1 VNIQHERIDALCQQL
16 RLATLGQS
24 YVSLADTAARKKL
37 SLTDFL
43 EELLKTELAAR
54 QGRTR
59 AMLAKLAGFPVI
71 KTLEQFDFAF
81 APSVPEPQVRD
92 LASLAFIERAENVVL
107 VGPSGVGKTH
117 LAIALG
123 YQATQAGIRTRFT
136 TAADLM
142 LAMSTAL
149 RQNRLAEMLDRA
161 ILSYRLL
168 IIDEIG
174 YLPLPREQADMF
186 FQIIAKRYEKSSIV
200 VTSNLPFSQWDQ
212 VFAQDSTLTTALLDR
227 LLHHA
232 RVIAIQG
239 ESYRLKDKRHAG
251 LLPAVAGSLGV
262 VKDVNKK
269 EDKAA

>member
-1 VNIQHERIDALCQQL
+1 LPRACALRQELQ
-16 RLATLGQS
+16 
-24 YVSLADTAARKKL
+24 AD
-37 SLTDFL
+37 
-43 EELLKTELAAR
+43 
-54 QGRTR
+54 
-59 AMLAKLAGFPVI
+59 
-71 KTLEQFDFAF
+71 
-81 APSVPEPQVRD
+81 
-92 LASLAFIERAENVVL
+92 
-107 VGPSGVGKTH
+107 
-117 LAIALG
+117 
-123 YQATQAGIRTRFT
+123 IRTRFT
-136 TAADLM
+136 TAADLL

-161 ILSYRLL
+161 SLSYRLL

-212 VFAQDSTLTTALLDR
+212 AFAQDSTLTTALLDR

-239 ESYRLKDKRHAG
+239 ESCRLKDKRHAG

-262 VKDVNKK
+262 VKDVPKK

>member
-1 VNIQHERIDALCQQL
+1 MNLQHERIGTLCEQL
-16 RLATLGQS
+16 RLSTTAQG
-24 YVSLADTAARKKL
+24 YVSLADHAARKKH
-37 SLTDFL
+37 SLADFL
-43 EELLKTELAAR
+43 EEILKAEVAAR
-54 QGRTR
+54 QSRTR
-59 AMLAKLAGFPVI
+59 AMLAKVAGFPTV

-81 APSVPEPQVRD
+81 APSIPVAEIRE
-92 LASLAFIERAENVVL
+92 LASLAFIERAENVVF

-123 YQATQAGIRTRFT
+123 HLATQAGVRTRFS

-161 ILSYRLL
+161 VSSYRLL

-186 FQIIAKRYEKSSIV
+186 FQVIAKRYEKASLL

-239 ESYRLKDKRHAG
+239 ESYRLKDKRRSG
-251 LLPAVAGSLGV
+251 LMPAIAVTRPE
-262 VKDVNKK
+262 K
-269 EDKAA
+269 EGKPK

>member
-1 VNIQHERIDALCQQL
+1 MNLQHERIATLCQQL
-16 RLATLGQS
+16 RLSTTAEA
-24 YVSLADTAARKKL
+24 YVSLADHAARKKL
-37 SLTDFL
+37 TLPDFL
-43 EELLKTELAAR
+43 EELLKAEVAAR
-54 QGRTR
+54 QSRTR
-59 AMLAKLAGFPVI
+59 AMLAKVAGFPVI
-71 KTLEQFDFAF
+71 KTLEQFDFTF
-81 APSVPEPQVRD
+81 APSIPEVQIRE
-92 LASLAFIERAENVVL
+92 LASLAFIERAENLVF

-123 YQATQAGIRTRFT
+123 HLATQAGIRTRFT

-161 ILSYRLL
+161 VLSYRLL

-174 YLPLPREQADMF
+174 YLPLPREQADLF
-186 FQIIAKRYEKSSIV
+186 FQVIAKRYEKSSV
-200 VTSNLPFSQWDQ
+200 LVTSNLPFSQWDQ
-212 VFAQDSTLTTALLDR
+212 VFAQDATLTTALLDR

-251 LLPAVAGSLGV
+251 IIPAATRLRHEAEVA
-262 VKDVNKK
+262 
-269 EDKAA
+269 KAS

>member
-1 VNIQHERIDALCQQL
+1 MNLQHERIGMLCQQL
-16 RLATLGQS
+16 RLSTTAEA
-24 YVSLADTAARKKL
+24 YVNLADHAARKKL
-37 SLTDFL
+37 SLADFL
-43 EELLKTELAAR
+43 EQVLKAEVAAR
-54 QGRTR
+54 QSRTR
-59 AMLAKLAGFPVI
+59 AMLAKVAGFPAV
-71 KTLEQFDFAF
+71 KSLEQFDFTF
-81 APSVPEPQVRD
+81 APSIPEAEVRE
-92 LASLAFIERAENVVL
+92 LASLAFIERAENVVF

-123 YQATQAGIRTRFT
+123 QLATQAGVRTRFT

-142 LAMSTAL
+142 LALSTAL

-161 ILSYRLL
+161 ISSYRLL

-186 FQIIAKRYEKSSIV
+186 FQVIAKRYEKASV
-200 VTSNLPFSQWDQ
+200 LVTSNLPFSQWDQ

-239 ESYRLKDKRHAG
+239 ESYRLKDKRRSGLMPAIAG
-251 LLPAVAGSLGV
+251 ARPE
-262 VKDVNKK
+262 K
-269 EDKAA
+269 EHKAAQ